1 MLSVWVWRVFGANLH
16 EIVERLVEGE
26 GRGGGRGGAD
36 GGRFALPVAGQARPC
51 RHARHGWWA
60 LVGGLWRPSW
70 RKSGWDFW
78 VLGRATVKNCL
89 LWSSQI
95 EFKLGRPKS
104 AQIARG
110 KRPAG
115 GNNVES
121 SVSVRSS
128 TTCAVR
134 VSTVLRRMLL
144 TFFSPAQAVG
154 RSCGN
159 ESRNVVAARSSID
172 VSHRGGAEGR
182 GRRPRRPPQNTA
194 PRAKIRL
201 QGPTTGRAP
210 QGRAQ
215 HFRGRA
221 AGEGVPALSRQRCRP
236 RSLRRAEMPRH
247 RCRP

>member
-110 KRPAG
+110 KRRAG

-121 SVSVRSS
+121 CGVRSG
-128 TTCAVR
+128 TTSAQCAL
-134 VSTVLRRMLL
+134 VLRTSHDVGRMLSIYL
-144 TFFSPAQAVG
+144 FLPTFP
-154 RSCGN
+154 RD
-159 ESRNVVAARSSID
+159 RPHARM
-172 VSHRGGAEGR
+172 V
-182 GRRPRRPPQNTA
+182 
-194 PRAKIRL
+194 IR
-201 QGPTTGRAP
+201 
-210 QGRAQ
+210 
-215 HFRGRA
+215 
-221 AGEGVPALSRQRCRP
+221 
-236 RSLRRAEMPRH
+236 
-247 RCRP
+247 

>member
-1 MLSVWVWRVFGANLH
+1 MIQGCMLSVWVWRVFGANLH

-172 VSHRGGAEGR
+172 VSHRGGEEGR
-182 GRRPRRPPQNTA
+182 GRRLPRRPPQK
-194 PRAKIRL
+194 P
-201 QGPTTGRAP
+201 
-210 QGRAQ
+210 
-215 HFRGRA
+215 
-221 AGEGVPALSRQRCRP
+221 SRQNTVTGSDHGTCAQVERSTFEDERP
-236 RSLRRAEMPRH
+236 ERA
-247 RCRP
+247 

>member
-36 GGRFALPVAGQARPC
+36 AGRFALPVAGQARPC

-78 VLGRATVKNCL
+78 VLGRPTVKNCL

-110 KRPAG
+110 KAG
-115 GNNVES
+115 RGNNVES
-121 SVSVRSS
+121 SLTDQHDR
-128 TTCAVR
+128 CAVS
-134 VSTVLRRMLL
+134 VSTVPRRMPYLFHSFIHRRRQSVGRAGTKAETSWPL
-144 TFFSPAQAVG
+144 ARRSTRHTAGARRARAQA
-154 RSCGN
+154 
-159 ESRNVVAARSSID
+159 A
-172 VSHRGGAEGR
+172 
-182 GRRPRRPPQNTA
+182 PRRAFTRSNDS
-194 PRAKIRL
+194 AK
-201 QGPTTGRAP
+201 
-210 QGRAQ
+210 
-215 HFRGRA
+215 
-221 AGEGVPALSRQRCRP
+221 
-236 RSLRRAEMPRH
+236 
-247 RCRP
+247 